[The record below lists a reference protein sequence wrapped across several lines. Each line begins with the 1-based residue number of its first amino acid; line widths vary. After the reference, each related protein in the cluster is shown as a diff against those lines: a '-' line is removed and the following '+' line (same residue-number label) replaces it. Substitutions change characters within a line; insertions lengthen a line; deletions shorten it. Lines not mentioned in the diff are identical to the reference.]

1 MNGRHRH
8 PSLLLV
14 ASLLLLPVDALPAD
28 AVAPAPQATAAAA
41 PADAL
46 LGRWKAPEGGVVVD
60 IARDAGALGG
70 VVVES
75 PEKASL
81 VGKPMFRGLTYDA
94 ARAEWS
100 GEVFAVKKGEFVPA
114 VIRLTKTG
122 FELTAGKGFLSR
134 KLAWTRG

>member
-1 MNGRHRH
+1 MTLR
-8 PSLLLV
+8 PTLLV
-14 ASLLLLPVDALPAD
+14 LALVVLPVKALPAD
-28 AVAPAPQATAAAA
+28 APAPGPVATQAAS
-41 PADAL
+41 PADAI
-46 LGRWKAPEGGVVVD
+46 LGRWKAPEGGVVVA
-60 IARDAGALGG
+60 ISRDAGALGG

-75 PEKASL
+75 PEKATL

-114 VIRLTKTG
+114 VIRLTKSG

-134 KLAWTRG
+134 KLAWTRA

>member
-1 MNGRHRH
+1 MRL
-8 PSLLLV
+8 SLIVFLPLV
-14 ASLLLLPVDALPAD
+14 ALPVASLPAD
-28 AVAPAPQATAAAA
+28 AAVPPPAASAATA

-46 LGRWKAPEGGVVVD
+46 LGRWKAPEGGVVV
-60 IARDAGALGG
+60 AVSGSPGGYGG

-94 ARAEWS
+94 ARAAWT
-100 GEVFAVKKGEFVPA
+100 GEVFSVKKGEFVPA
-114 VIRLTKTG
+114 VIRLTKEG

-134 KLAWTRG
+134 KLSWTRG

>member
-1 MNGRHRH
+1 MSSRI
-8 PSLLLV
+8 LIV
-14 ASLLLLPVDALPAD
+14 AASLLVLPVTALSAD
-28 AVAPAPQATAAAA
+28 AASSPPPASATPA

-60 IARDAGALGG
+60 ISGGAGGYGG

-75 PEKASL
+75 PEKAAL

-94 ARAEWS
+94 GRATWT

-114 VIRLTKTG
+114 AIRLTKDG